1 MNLKR
6 FTPLLVIIAVVV
18 GALIWISYWL
28 GLGWTGFNASG
39 TPGSQGY
46 QPEKALWDW
55 LQLLIVP
62 AVLGF
67 GALWFNSQQTTR
79 DHKIAEDQRKADQE
93 RAEDQQQEIALQK
106 FLDDLSDLL
115 LNHGLGESEE
125 DDTVRQVSRAK
136 TLATLRRLNGKRNG
150 AILRFLQEAGLREKD
165 NPVVD
170 LEGIN
175 LKDVALSGA
184 DLQWLNLSNL
194 NLGGAY
200 LEGTDLSGADL
211 TDASLEGARLSGA
224 NLSLARLSG
233 ANLEGARLSGANL
246 SLAHLSGANLEGAGL
261 SGATLD
267 RANLSGASL
276 TRANLSEA
284 DLIEADLTGADL
296 TGADLRGGDLYG
308 ANLEGANVSNEQ
320 LAKAKPL
327 KNATMPD
334 GSVHP

>member
-224 NLSLARLSG
+224 NLSLA
-233 ANLEGARLSGANL
+233 
-246 SLAHLSGANLEGAGL
+246 HLSGANLEGAGL